1 LIAVVVVVVVSA
13 APGAVAVLA
22 LVEETTARW
31 GHRSEEVAS
40 HLTDLASPEST
51 ALAEEVA
58 KPVPP
63 VVVDPRWASAATG
76 ADLDEPSGAG
86 PTRAIDDEQQV
97 VADDGDR
104 RVVRHVGD
112 ECVAYCAAEL
122 QGDVA
127 LVGVE
132 VVVVCPGFRGVGF
145 LDSGVVVL

>member
-1 LIAVVVVVVVSA
+1 VAVAVVMVVVAVAVVV
-13 APGAVAVLA
+13 
-22 LVEETTARW
+22 LVDETTAGW
-31 GHRSEEVAS
+31 GHRSEEIAS
-40 HLTDLASPEST
+40 HLTDFGGPEST

-58 KPVPP
+58 QPIPP